1 MCVCVSVCV
10 RVCTCVNVQGFNLE
24 TGKLHNGAE
33 GYPLR
38 PESIESIYYLHKAT
52 GDPVWL
58 SMGIDTL
65 VSIQVSV
72 SAGQR
77 VSFLP
82 ALGLF

>member
-1 MCVCVSVCV
+1 
-10 RVCTCVNVQGFNLE
+10 VNVQGFNLE

-65 VSIQVSV
+65 VSIQVCKC
-72 SAGQR
+72 QR

-82 ALGLF
+82 AFGLF